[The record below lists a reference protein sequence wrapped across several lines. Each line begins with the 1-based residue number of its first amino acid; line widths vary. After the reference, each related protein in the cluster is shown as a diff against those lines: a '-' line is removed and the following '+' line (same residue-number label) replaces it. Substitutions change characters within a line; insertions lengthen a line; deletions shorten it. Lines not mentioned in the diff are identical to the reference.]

1 MEQRI
6 RRGQV
11 LREMLKQDLL
21 EPLPI
26 EFQMAWL
33 VAYNEGLF
41 DDIELGQV
49 KQHLALL
56 QRQVERSGLN
66 MAEGRDQWKSLVH
79 AWLRETTTAEAA

>member
-1 MEQRI
+1 MEARI

-21 EPLPI
+21 KPLSI

-41 DDIELGQV
+41 DNLELKQV
-49 KQHLALL
+49 KQRMALL
-56 QRQVERSGLN
+56 QKQVERAGLGLE
-66 MAEGRDQWKSLVH
+66 EGRDQWKSLVH
-79 AWLRETTTAEAA
+79 AWLSEAGTSEVA